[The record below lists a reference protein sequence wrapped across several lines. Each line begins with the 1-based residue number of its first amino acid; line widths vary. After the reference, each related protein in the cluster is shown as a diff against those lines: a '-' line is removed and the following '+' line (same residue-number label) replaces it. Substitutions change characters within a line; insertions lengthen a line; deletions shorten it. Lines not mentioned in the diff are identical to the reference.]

1 MTIEELQKKLDYWRK
16 NKKSKLDPIPSE
28 FWDEA
33 IKLAKES
40 NPGTVAGKLNL
51 NSADLKRRLGILPK
65 LKEKVL
71 FRELPSQK
79 TEKTLVF
86 ELTTS
91 SGLILKVYQ

>member
-1 MTIEELQKKLDYWRK
+1 MTIEELRKKLDYWRK
-16 NKKSKLDPIPSE
+16 NKKSKLDRIPSE

-33 IKLAKES
+33 IKFAKES
-40 NPGTVAGKLNL
+40 NPATVAAKLNL

-71 FRELPSQK
+71 FKELPRQK
-79 TEKTLVF
+79 IEKTPIF